1 MSSIVKGSKVFE
13 TEFAGKKLTIETG
26 NFAMQ
31 ASGAVM
37 LKYGDTVLMATAVVS
52 DKVRADIDY
61 FPLMVDF
68 EEKHYAAGKI
78 SGSRFIKREG
88 RPSETAILTSRLIDR
103 PVRPLF
109 PKGYKN
115 DIQVIV
121 TALSFDKENDPD
133 YLGIIAASAA
143 LSLSGAPFMGP
154 IAGIRVGLIEDKL
167 VLNPT
172 ITEMENSKLD
182 LIISG
187 TKGGIIMVEA
197 GASEVTEEKM
207 IKALELGH
215 QGMKPVIELQ
225 EKMAKEIGVKPKE
238 YELFTVSKDAISAVE
253 KFLVGKLGEDIRHS
267 DEIQREGAIADLE
280 SQVFGDLQD
289 DYEAAE
295 ISEAFNKII
304 DMEVRRGI
312 LDDGERPD
320 GRKPDEI
327 RKITSQVGLLPRT
340 HGSALFTRGLTQS
353 LSITTLAGPGMA
365 QMIDTMMETGEKRF
379 MLHYNF
385 PPYSV
390 GEAKPLR
397 GTGRREVGHGNIGER
412 GLTKV
417 LPSQEDFPYTIRVV
431 SEILSS
437 NGSTSMASVC
447 GATLALMDAGV
458 PITAPVAGIAMGLIT
473 AQDAKGKI
481 EKYVIL
487 SDIRDVED
495 YAGDIDFKVA
505 GTAEGITS
513 MQMDMKIKGVSPDIL
528 GEALK
533 QAKKGRLHILDKMLE
548 AIQEPRAEISK
559 YAPRVYTIQIKQEK
573 IKDVI
578 GKGGETINKIIAA
591 TGVEIDIQDSGQINI
606 SAVDGEAAKEAI
618 KIIEGI
624 VKEPEIGTVYQ
635 GRVTRVENFGCFVEI
650 LPGREGLVHISQ
662 LDKERVE
669 NVSDIVKVGDIIP
682 VKLTEIDRQGRIN
695 LSRKAALK

>member
-1 MSSIVKGSKVFE
+1 
-13 TEFAGKKLTIETG
+13 
-26 NFAMQ
+26 MQ

-154 IAGIRVGLIEDKL
+154 ISGIRVGLIEDTL

-187 TKGGIIMVEA
+187 TKDGIIMVEA

-289 DYEAAE
+289 DYEA
-295 ISEAFNKII
+295 
-304 DMEVRRGI
+304 
-312 LDDGERPD
+312 
-320 GRKPDEI
+320 
-327 RKITSQVGLLPRT
+327 
-340 HGSALFTRGLTQS
+340 
-353 LSITTLAGPGMA
+353 
-365 QMIDTMMETGEKRF
+365 
-379 MLHYNF
+379 
-385 PPYSV
+385 
-390 GEAKPLR
+390 
-397 GTGRREVGHGNIGER
+397 
-412 GLTKV
+412 
-417 LPSQEDFPYTIRVV
+417 
-431 SEILSS
+431 
-437 NGSTSMASVC
+437 
-447 GATLALMDAGV
+447 
-458 PITAPVAGIAMGLIT
+458 
-473 AQDAKGKI
+473 
-481 EKYVIL
+481 
-487 SDIRDVED
+487 
-495 YAGDIDFKVA
+495 
-505 GTAEGITS
+505 
-513 MQMDMKIKGVSPDIL
+513 
-528 GEALK
+528 
-533 QAKKGRLHILDKMLE
+533 
-548 AIQEPRAEISK
+548 
-559 YAPRVYTIQIKQEK
+559 
-573 IKDVI
+573 
-578 GKGGETINKIIAA
+578 
-591 TGVEIDIQDSGQINI
+591 
-606 SAVDGEAAKEAI
+606 
-618 KIIEGI
+618 
-624 VKEPEIGTVYQ
+624 
-635 GRVTRVENFGCFVEI
+635 
-650 LPGREGLVHISQ
+650 
-662 LDKERVE
+662 
-669 NVSDIVKVGDIIP
+669 
-682 VKLTEIDRQGRIN
+682 
-695 LSRKAALK
+695 